1 MKTYHKVL
9 FVFSLVYSG
18 LAWFEN
24 LYWIWLFNATP
35 SLSHL
40 ERQER
45 FIEDVAQYYFVNETE
60 QLYTAGVIIAGLGLL
75 NLISI
80 GILFKQLHKT
90 VFTILL
96 AQALVLQ
103 LFQVWTIL

>member
-1 MKTYHKVL
+1 MSLYQKFLLLYSLL
-9 FVFSLVYSG
+9 FSVFS
-18 LAWFEN
+18 WFTK
-24 LYWIWLFNATP
+24 LYWIRLFNVTP